1 MSYNHENKSHAY
13 TVTRAA
19 AYHPRA
25 SGIAMPA
32 VTALQK
38 KPVVQRVIAGL
49 ENYQLADNIPDNWVN
64 SYHND
69 LKNTDSFLSEDQV
82 WNVFERVIGPG
93 EPYQYGI
100 AINHEGGDHW
110 TLSHNDINYKIMGDG
125 NCGLHAVH
133 LARHLLFP
141 PQEAILVDPTV
152 SYAAPEEFVRE
163 QRQALYDSLTHEDNL
178 DQSNDEA
185 KKHISL
191 AIKNAEFIIET
202 GGGATT
208 NVTQT
213 VDWNAPHDPALWA
226 QQEQSTISGI
236 QQLSQVSLE
245 EGQVYNMN
253 AQTYLQR
260 LHDEP
265 EDQDP
270 TQELI
275 DESYKLMMSP
285 NPYINNDDEDPL
297 T

>member
-1 MSYNHENKSHAY
+1 
-13 TVTRAA
+13 
-19 AYHPRA
+19 
-25 SGIAMPA
+25 
-32 VTALQK
+32 
-38 KPVVQRVIAGL
+38 
-49 ENYQLADNIPDNWVN
+49 
-64 SYHND
+64 
-69 LKNTDSFLSEDQV
+69 
-82 WNVFERVIGPG
+82 
-93 EPYQYGI
+93 
-100 AINHEGGDHW
+100 
-110 TLSHNDINYKIMGDG
+110 MGDG

-133 LARHLLFP
+133 LARHLLSP